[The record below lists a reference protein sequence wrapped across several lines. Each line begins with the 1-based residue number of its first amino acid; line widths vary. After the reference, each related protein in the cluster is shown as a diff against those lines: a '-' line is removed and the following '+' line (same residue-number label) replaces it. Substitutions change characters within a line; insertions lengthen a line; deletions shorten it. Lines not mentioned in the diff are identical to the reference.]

1 MKRILSFVRRMLLS
15 LILVSVG
22 FAPASQVISA
32 PRDGD
37 EYSVAEHNVVKQDQ
51 PPGCPID
58 WKPSVLYPAFA
69 HSEHFDVNNGAP
81 GSLQVFYPSPGPFS
95 DRSDTSV
102 LECGQYPLVIFL
114 HGHRLNDP
122 DIYKRW
128 TRLPATLARSGYVVV
143 APKLPNISGGTP
155 PFGAGGDKDLDRAKA
170 VLDWMHNGW
179 EYHDQLMPSPS
190 PAIVGHSFG
199 ALLGARLAP
208 QIGAS
213 AYVGLSG
220 GWNDPFANI
229 DPQTLDALNVPSLF
243 ARGGGDDATAEIDRI
258 PNLWNRIKSIKY
270 KWVFPRGRHWDY
282 LSLSELPS
290 SSGERG
296 PCSLIPDLAADY
308 TALFLSR
315 YIPPADAGIAGL
327 IPPKLIPLPTA
338 ARTALQDLFWSGHL
352 EGLKSLP
359 TAGGECQD
367 TPDVENLPQ
376 YVFDRWGNEV
386 ASDAATQP
394 TAAVIPGLG
403 VYNIAYRDT
412 SGHLHEL
419 WRAASDTGTTNLT
432 DNASAPTATGQPFAY
447 VDTYRNTE
455 ILLYR
460 DSGGTVRS
468 LYWSLG
474 AVGHDNLSGTAIG
487 APGASGG
494 DPVGYYDAAT
504 DMHHVIYR
512 TSNGHL
518 HELWWKGVERVQYGG
533 DLTAL
538 ASAPPAD
545 GQPSAFV
552 GDNGTNIVIYR
563 SADGRIRSLFW
574 TTGAVAHEDLSGF
587 AGTPPAKGDPVAYYT
602 AHNETHQIVYRGNDG
617 HLWELYWQ
625 GGAPVQGWDITTL
638 LGAPTAAGTPAAYYS
653 AATNTKHVIYRP
665 AFSTQLHEIVW
676 TPGGWVRA
684 HINLTTAYEAPP
696 AKVVDQPEAF
706 TVQGANTQHV
716 AYRGTDN
723 HIYEVILR

>member
-1 MKRILSFVRRMLLS
+1 MLLS

-22 FAPASQVISA
+22 FAPASQAISA

-81 GSLQVFYPSPGPFS
+81 GPLQVFYPSPGPFS
-95 DRSDTSV
+95 DRSYTS
-102 LECGQYPLVIFL
+102 LLDCGQYPLVIFL
-114 HGHRLNDP
+114 HGHRTLDP

-128 TRLPATLARSGYVVV
+128 TRLPAALARSGYVVV
-143 APKLPNISGGTP
+143 APKLPYIASGTF
-155 PFGAGGDKDLDRAKA
+155 PFSAQGDQDLNHAKA
-170 VLDWMHNGW
+170 ALAWMQSGW
-179 EYHDQLMPSPS
+179 EHRDHLVRSPG

-213 AYVGLSG
+213 AYVSLSA
-220 GWNDPFANI
+220 GWKWVDSK
-229 DPQTLDALNVPSLF
+229 DWQTLDDLSVPSLF
-243 ARGGGDDATAEIDRI
+243 AWGSHDTEDFAQIDVI
-258 PNLWNRIKSIKY
+258 PDVWNKIKTVKH
-270 KWVFPRGRHWDY
+270 KWVFEKGRHWDY
-282 LSLSELPS
+282 LSPSELPGS
-290 SSGERG
+290 SDERG
-296 PCSLIPDLAADY
+296 PCSLIPALAADY
-308 TALFLSR
+308 IALFLSR
-315 YIPPADAGIAGL
+315 YVPPAGAGIAGL
-327 IPPKLIPLPTA
+327 IPPKLIPVPTA

-359 TAGGECQD
+359 TAGKECQA

-376 YVFDRWGNEV
+376 YLFDRWGNEV

-403 VYNIAYRDT
+403 VNNIAYRDT

-419 WRAASDTGTTNLT
+419 WRTAWDSGTTDLT

-447 VDTYRNTE
+447 VDTSRNTE

-460 DSGGTVRS
+460 SSGGTVHS

-474 AVGHDNLSGTAIG
+474 AVGHDNLSGTATG
-487 APGASGG
+487 APGATGG

-504 DMHHVIYR
+504 DTHHVIYR
-512 TSNGHL
+512 SSNGHL
-518 HELWWKGVERVQYGG
+518 HELWWKGVEPVKYGG

-538 ASAPPAD
+538 ASAPPAE

-552 GDNGTNIVIYR
+552 GGNGANIVIYR
-563 SADGRIRSLFW
+563 SADGHIRSLFW
-574 TTGAVAHEDLSGF
+574 TTGAVAHEDLSGY
-587 AGTPPAKGDPVAYYT
+587 AGTPPATADPIAYYT
-602 AHNETHQIVYRGNDG
+602 AHNDTHQIVYRGNDG
-617 HLWELYWQ
+617 RLWELYWQ
-625 GGAPVQGWDITTL
+625 GVAPVVGWDITTL

-665 AFSTQLHEIVW
+665 VFSTQLHEIVW
-676 TPGGWVRA
+676 APGGWVRA

-696 AKVVDQPEAF
+696 ANGLDQPEAF
-706 TVQGANTQHV
+706 TVQAANTQHI

-723 HIYEVILR
+723 LIYELILR